1 MDDSTYAE
9 DLARLKKQEYETN
22 EEAERLGLEFARD
35 TEAFLREAALDTR
48 RNMYSA
54 DHGSA
59 SGSLVVAADVSS
71 ADGISA
77 EVPISAVHSTTPTD
91 PSTRFNE
98 PFTRFP
104 SPTDIGNHQQ
114 SAGIFQSSS
123 YDDDFAPTL
132 TNLQS
137 TVEVNP
143 NPTKR
148 INTIH
153 PQSNILGDPNAMVQT
168 RSTMKKTK
176 FGECAFITYITNQKK
191 GQSYRSATLFVCL
204 FPISS

>member
-1 MDDSTYAE
+1 M
-9 DLARLKKQEYETN
+9 
-22 EEAERLGLEFARD
+22 EFAKD
-35 TEAFLREAALDTR
+35 TEALFRQAALDTR
-48 RNMYSA
+48 RNMDSA
-54 DHGSA
+54 DGSP
-59 SGSLVVAADVSS
+59 VVAADVTS

-77 EVPISAVHSTTPTD
+77 GIPGSADHSIIPAD
-91 PSTRFNE
+91 PSLSFDE
-98 PFTRFP
+98 PFTRFL
-104 SPTDIGNHQQ
+104 SPTDLGNHQQ
-114 SAGIFQSSS
+114 SAGILNSSS

-168 RSTMKKTK
+168 RSTVKKAK
-176 FGECAFITYITNQKK
+176 FGECAFIT
-191 GQSYRSATLFVCL
+191 
-204 FPISS
+204 